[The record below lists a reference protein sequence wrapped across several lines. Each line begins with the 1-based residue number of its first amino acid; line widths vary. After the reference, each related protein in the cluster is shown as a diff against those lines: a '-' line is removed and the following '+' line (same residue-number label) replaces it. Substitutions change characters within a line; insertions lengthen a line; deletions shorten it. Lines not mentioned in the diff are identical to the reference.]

1 MRVTIRQRKPGEVA
15 PPVKKGS
22 VRIRVVQKSGGEPTV
37 RLPDGRIVRV
47 PRKPV
52 TKKG

>member
-1 MRVTIRQRKPGEVA
+1 MRITVRQRKPGEIA

-22 VRIRVVQKSGGEPTV
+22 VRIRVVQKSGGQPTV
-37 RLPDGRIVRV
+37 RLPDGRVVRL

-52 TKKG
+52 AK